1 MKHPEMR
8 DVSLWKLL
16 AEKNGL
22 PSEIDS
28 KGAPLAILIRGQ
40 SIVIPTA
47 DEIEEYRDRNI
58 ATRRSPH
65 MIPAVTARMTEMQ
78 NVATKLCQG
87 CKRLLSSNSS
97 LCPACGFVFTP
108 RPEPTITSNATTFS
122 LPDAPTT
129 LSLADQGKMV
139 VSNLQDVTTVVDL
152 QKATAIG
159 SAEKAAETQRAP
171 VVVEE
176 GGRLIQTLNETCRL
190 IKMDR
195 EVSGR
200 MIAYHHLEVL
210 HENEWVPVLSYEFG
224 QESSMRHEYSKD
236 GRKKSIKIDL
246 PAGAVGEMVENELS
260 QKWQDYCN
268 RYLAGRRLSA

>member
-47 DEIEEYRDRNI
+47 DEIEEYRERNA
-58 ATRRSPH
+58 ATSRSPQ

-87 CKRLLSSNSS
+87 CKRLLSSHSS
-97 LCPACGFVFTP
+97 ICPACGYVFAA
-108 RPEPTITSNATTFS
+108 RPEPTITSSATTFN

-129 LSLADQGKMV
+129 LSLADQGKTV

-152 QKATAIG
+152 EKTSSIG
-159 SAEKAAETQRAP
+159 SAQKAVETQRA
-171 VVVEE
+171 VVITQEAD
-176 GGRLIQTLNETCRL
+176 RLIQTLNETCRL

-195 EVSGR
+195 EINGR
-200 MIAYHHLEVL
+200 MTTYHHLEVF